1 MNADALSRLHS
12 TSSIVESSQGTLIE
26 PFKLK
31 QVEVDDINAE
41 YLHLSFDNTVVQ
53 ATPKIRREIG
63 ETYEHDRLY
72 DVPSEQLRKIKG
84 SKDPSKGVEYQSFV
98 FAWQNG
104 VDLIF
109 SEV

>member
-12 TSSIVESSQGTLIE
+12 RSSIVESSQGTLIE

-53 ATPKIRREIG
+53 ANPEIRRETG
-63 ETYEHDRLY
+63 ESYEHDRFY
-72 DVPSEQLRKIKG
+72 DVPLEQLRKIRG
-84 SKDPSKGVEYQSFV
+84 SQDPTQEVEYQSFV
-98 FAWQNG
+98 VAWQNG
-104 VDLIF
+104 VI
-109 SEV
+109 